1 MIRILIVDDLENPE
15 FIPAL
20 RQEVENETGQ
30 PVEAFHLNPTHAF
43 SGHNTFAE
51 LKAFLRQVETVAAEF
66 WDIALID
73 VNLNDVNL
81 PKLKKLHLALTIAG
95 QFHDVNKAAVMLL
108 YSGTL
113 SEHVK
118 ELLGNDEPAEAAL
131 KRIYR
136 SGITAFVPRSSIRL
150 QVTES
155 LSSPPFLLRVDR
167 ALMERSTYIVKS
179 ELAEFSGKS
188 LGQLAGS
195 VRVQDRAGMRF
206 VSLITEHGVAALLD
220 LNV

>member
-1 MIRILIVDDLENPE
+1 MIRILVVDDLENPE

-20 RQEVENETGQ
+20 RQEIENETGQ
-30 PVEAFHLNPTHAF
+30 QVEAVHLNPTHAF
-43 SGHNTFAE
+43 TGRDTVTE
-51 LKAFLRQVETVAAEF
+51 LKAFVRKVEAKAAEF
-66 WDIALID
+66 WDVALID

-95 QFHDVNKAAVMLL
+95 HFHDVNKAAVMLL

-136 SGITAFVPRSSIRL
+136 SGIAAFVPRSSIRL

-167 ALMERSTYIVKS
+167 ALMERSAYVVKS
-179 ELAEFSGKS
+179 ELSEFAGKS
-188 LGQLAGS
+188 LGQLATS
-195 VRVQDRAGMRF
+195 VRTQDRTGMRF